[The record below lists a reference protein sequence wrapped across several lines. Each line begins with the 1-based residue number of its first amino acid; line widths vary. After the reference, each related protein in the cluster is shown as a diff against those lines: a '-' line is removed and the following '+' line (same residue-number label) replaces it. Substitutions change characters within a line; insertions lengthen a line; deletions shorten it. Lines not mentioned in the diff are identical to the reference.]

1 MKVFLVHFE
10 SESENEV
17 SVVSNSVKPMDCS
30 PPGSSVHGI
39 FQARILEW
47 IAISFSRDWT
57 QVFHAVGRRLYCLSH
72 QEILVHFIITLF
84 NHIQPQSQT
93 SKDLVS
99 VIYISFHFQKVYIY
113 GVR

>member
-17 SVVSNSVKPMDCS
+17 SVVSD
-30 PPGSSVHGI
+30 
-39 FQARILEW
+39 
-47 IAISFSRDWT
+47 SRDWT
-57 QVFHAVGRRLYCLSH
+57 QVSHSVGRRLYCLSH

-84 NHIQPQSQT
+84 HHIQPQSQT
-93 SKDLVS
+93 SKDLFS

-113 GVR
+113 GVI